1 MKHVFVGLG
10 FLFVGIG
17 GLGILLPVL
26 PTTPFLLLAAF
37 FFSKGSKKFNDWF
50 LSSRLYRKYLRDFA
64 ESRSMPLRTKLSIM
78 ALASVLLAI
87 VFIFTQNLHV
97 RLLIGLV
104 WIIKTYYFI
113 FRIKTAPKPL
123 RGGAAK

>member
-1 MKHVFVGLG
+1 MKYVFVGLG
-10 FLFVGIG
+10 FLFVGFG
-17 GLGILLPVL
+17 VLGIFLPVL
-26 PTTPFLLLAAF
+26 PTTPFLLIAAF

-50 LSSRLYRKYLRDFA
+50 LSSRLYKKYLRDFA

-78 ALASVLLAI
+78 ALASLLLAI
-87 VFIFTQNLHV
+87 VFIFAQNLHV

-104 WIIKTYYFI
+104 WIIKTYYFL
-113 FRIKTAPKPL
+113 FRIKTAPRPL